1 MRVAMVLAAGHG
13 TRLEP
18 LTAELPKPLVP
29 VGDRSVLE
37 HIASRLA
44 SFGFDELVINTHH
57 LEEKFRNQNRI
68 EGVIIHRVHEPAIRG
83 TAGGVHG
90 ARDRLVPG
98 PVLVWNGDILTDPPV
113 LALLDSARTR
123 DIAFAVSP
131 LPAGRGTVGVDAAGH
146 VVRLCGERFG
156 VESAGGDYVGVLALG
171 PRALD
176 RLPEIGCLVGD
187 VALPLLR
194 EGAKL
199 AAVPAPPFRDI
210 GSLRG
215 YLDAN
220 LDWLVARGGAGSSW
234 VHPTARVAPAVSLSS
249 SVVGAGAVVS
259 GAGRFERCVAWP
271 GARVTAPLT
280 DAIVTTDGRVAHVS
294 PA

>member
-37 HIASRLA
+37 HIASGLA
-44 SFGFDELVINTHH
+44 SFGFDELVVNTHH
-57 LEEKFRNQNRI
+57 LDEKFRSQNRI
-68 EGVIIHRVHEPAIRG
+68 EGIIVHRVHEPVIRG
-83 TAGGVHG
+83 TAGGVYG
-90 ARDRLVPG
+90 ARDRLGPG

-113 LALLDSARTR
+113 LALLDHARTR
-123 DIAFAVSP
+123 DMAFAVSP
-131 LPAGRGTVGVDAAGH
+131 LPAGRGSVGVDSTGH
-146 VVRLCGERFG
+146 VVRLRGERFG
-156 VESAGGDYVGVLALG
+156 VESAGGDYVGVLSLG

-176 RLPEIGCLVGD
+176 GLPETGCLVGD

-194 EGAKL
+194 QGAKL
-199 AAVPAPPFRDI
+199 AAVPASSFRDI

-220 LDWLVARGGAGSSW
+220 LDWLAARGGAGSSW
-234 VHPTARVAPAVSLSS
+234 VHPTARVAPSVSLSS

-259 GAGRFERCVAWP
+259 GSGPLERCVVWR
-271 GARVTAPLT
+271 GATVTAPLA
-280 DAIVTTDGRVAHVS
+280 DAIVTTEGRVVHA
-294 PA
+294 PPT